1 MDQNRKIQSSW
12 TVQEK
17 FDIYFSVLFNC
28 YCQNL
33 MSSRDT
39 GHHLQG
45 FRNSSKGWEG
55 GGIRNYGGED
65 FLPNEKNLRRCDFWQ
80 FEPSSKLKKAFCE
93 C

>member
-45 FRNSSKGWEG
+45 FRNSSKEWEG
-55 GGIRNYGGED
+55 GAESEIMVGKIFYLMKETRGDVILGI
-65 FLPNEKNLRRCDFWQ
+65 
-80 FEPSSKLKKAFCE
+80 
-93 C
+93 